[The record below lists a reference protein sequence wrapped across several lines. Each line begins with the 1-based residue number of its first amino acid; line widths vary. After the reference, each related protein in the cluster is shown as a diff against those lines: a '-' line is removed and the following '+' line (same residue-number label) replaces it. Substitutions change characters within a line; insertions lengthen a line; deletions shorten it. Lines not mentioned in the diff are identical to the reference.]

1 MTAHGR
7 PVAAIHYR
15 VLRRDHFREKDFHE
29 REMRMLPKE
38 GLITDV
44 Q

>member
-15 VLRRDHFREKDFHE
+15 VLRRNLLHEKE
-29 REMRMLPKE
+29 KRMLPKE

-44 Q
+44 H